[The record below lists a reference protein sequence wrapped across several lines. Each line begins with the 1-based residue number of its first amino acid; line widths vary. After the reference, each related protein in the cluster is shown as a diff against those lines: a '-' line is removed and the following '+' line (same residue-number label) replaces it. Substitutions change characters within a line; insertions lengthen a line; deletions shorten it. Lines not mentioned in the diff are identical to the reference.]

1 LESFDAAAQATGT
14 ERTSR
19 RDARRVFAIALLAR
33 VAVVLWAAAR
43 FPAVEDGHYYDTLA
57 RRLATG
63 AGYTWAWPD
72 GAVTYAAHYPVGYPA
87 LLALVYVVFGAS
99 TGAAMSVNALL
110 GAASAYA
117 AHRLVALGGAGR
129 WAAISAGTAVALH
142 PALLPYTAAV
152 MTEGVTAS
160 LWIIAAAAAASVM
173 AEPGRGKAWAR
184 LVGSGVAMGMA
195 TLVRPQSLVLA
206 PVFGAM
212 AAKPEASTRTRT
224 ARAAASLAIAVLCV
238 LPWTARNCERMHRC
252 ALVSVNEGWNLL
264 IGAQTTT
271 GSWEPVSVPR
281 ECATVWDEA
290 GKDSCFDRVARRE
303 IAEAPGAW
311 LARAPAKLAATFDY
325 VGAAPW
331 YLHASDPNAF
341 GDRAKLGLAV
351 VETVADRLLLLAAL
365 VACGLL
371 EGPRP
376 IARKCVALLGAAT
389 ALTLHAWMGYV
400 FLTGCIALLGPAR
413 LARNPAAAST
423 MAVIAATAAMHAV
436 FFGAG
441 RYGLMVLPFVTALAF
456 TVPFPLRRFAASTG
470 RPAPSL
476 PRGRASSPRPVSR
489 RTPSNSLLCT
499 PRPPLRG
506 ALSRG

>member
-1 LESFDAAAQATGT
+1 VSAPVAPEAA
-14 ERTSR
+14 RTHR
-19 RDARRVFAIALLAR
+19 RDAVRVFAVALLAR
-33 VAVVLWAAAR
+33 VAVVLWARTR

-87 LLALVYVVFGAS
+87 LLALAYVVFGVS
-99 TGAAMSVNALL
+99 SGAAMMVNAAL
-110 GAASAYA
+110 GAASAYG
-117 AHRLVALGGAGR
+117 AHRIVSRGGAGR
-129 WAAISAGTAVALH
+129 WAALAAGVAIAFH

-160 LWIIAAAAAASVM
+160 LWVVATALAVSAGAKES
-173 AEPGRGKAWAR
+173 ERSAWAR
-184 LVGSGVAMGMA
+184 LGASGVVMGVA
-195 TLVRPQSLVLA
+195 TLVRPQSLILA

-212 AAKPEASTRTRT
+212 AAKPGAPIATRAT
-224 ARAAASLAIAVLCV
+224 RAAAALAIAVLCV

-252 ALVSVNEGWNLL
+252 ALVSVNVGWNLL

-290 GKDSCFDRVARRE
+290 GKDACFDRVARRE
-303 IAEAPGAW
+303 IAAAPGAW

-331 YLHASDPNAF
+331 YLHASDPAAF
-341 GDRAKLGLAV
+341 GDDAKLRLAV
-351 VETVADRLLLLAAL
+351 AETLACRLLLLAAL

-371 EGPRP
+371 EGPRST
-376 IARKCVALLGAAT
+376 ARKCVALAGAAA
-389 ALTLHAWMGYV
+389 ALTLHAWIGYV
-400 FLTGCIALLGPAR
+400 LLAVCIALLGPRR
-413 LARNPAAAST
+413 LARAPAAAST
-423 MAVIAATAAMHAV
+423 LAVIAATAAMHAA

-441 RYGLMVLPFVTALAF
+441 RYGLMVLPFVTMSAFAYGRAPAQDGKEQALS
-456 TVPFPLRRFAASTG
+456 PR
-470 RPAPSL
+470 L
-476 PRGRASSPRPVSR
+476 PR
-489 RTPSNSLLCT
+489 T
-499 PRPPLRG
+499 
-506 ALSRG
+506 